1 MEEKYQLKELKRSKI
16 ISILNQNLQKIKD
29 EERF

>member
-1 MEEKYQLKELKRSKI
+1 MEEKYQLNELKRSKI